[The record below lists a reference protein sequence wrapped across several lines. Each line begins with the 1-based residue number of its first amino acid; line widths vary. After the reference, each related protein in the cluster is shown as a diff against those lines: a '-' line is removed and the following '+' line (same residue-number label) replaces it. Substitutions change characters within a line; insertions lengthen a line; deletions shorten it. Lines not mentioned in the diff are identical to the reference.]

1 MIPIPNGEN
10 YLIEN
15 MKEKRYHKSALR
27 KTLERNMRERRHEP
41 KLMVSPMEFSRWLK
55 FFVEEFHL
63 PSSLCQAKTLTSSL
77 VDAFSSWLGYPLR

>member
-1 MIPIPNGEN
+1 
-10 YLIEN
+10 
-15 MKEKRYHKSALR
+15 
-27 KTLERNMRERRHEP
+27 MREQRHEP
-41 KLMVSPMEFSRWLK
+41 GLTVSPMEFSRWLK